1 MKNLVFQSKYLVF
14 RLKTLDFDRNT
25 RFFEP
30 EILKYQIFQKS
41 TYFERNTQYFEN
53 LEFRLNS
60 QYRENYFVPWLFL
73 FVANVWTVTKRRS
86 AGLKSI
92 VINSNSNCDVAIIN
106 YYVMMILIILRIP
119 SILLFTLNIIFNCFS
134 VILAAIIRI
143 LLIGMDVQL

>member
-14 RLKTLDFDRNT
+14 RLKTLAFDRNT

-30 EILKYQIFQKS
+30 EILKYQIFQKA
-41 TYFERNTQYFEN
+41 TYFERNYQYFEN

-86 AGLKSI
+86 AGLKNI

-143 LLIGMDVQL
+143 LQIGMDVQL

>member
-14 RLKTLDFDRNT
+14 RLKTLDSDRNT
-25 RFFEP
+25 RFFEH

-41 TYFERNTQYFEN
+41 TYFERNTQYIEN

-86 AGLKSI
+86 AGLKNI
-92 VINSNSNCDVAIIN
+92 VINSNSNYDVAIIN
-106 YYVMMILIILRIP
+106 YYVMMILIILRIQ

-143 LLIGMDVQL
+143 LLIGMDV

>member
-14 RLKTLDFDRNT
+14 RLKTLDFDQNT

-86 AGLKSI
+86 AGLKNI
-92 VINSNSNCDVAIIN
+92 VINSNSNYDVAIIN
-106 YYVMMILIILRIP
+106 YYVMMILIIVRIP

-143 LLIGMDVQL
+143 FLIGMDV

>member
-30 EILKYQIFQKS
+30 EILKYQIFQKA
-41 TYFERNTQYFEN
+41 TYFERNYQYFEN

-86 AGLKSI
+86 AGLKI
-92 VINSNSNCDVAIIN
+92 IAINSNSNYDVVIIN

-143 LLIGMDVQL
+143 LLIGMDV

>member
-41 TYFERNTQYFEN
+41 TYFERNTQYIEN

-86 AGLKSI
+86 AGFKNI
-92 VINSNSNCDVAIIN
+92 VINSNSNYDVAIIN
-106 YYVMMILIILRIP
+106 YYVMMILVILRIP

-143 LLIGMDVQL
+143 LQIGMDVQL